1 MGVFDIFGG
10 DDEKKK
16 RRREEEARRQRE
28 EEQRQREEAAE
39 EREAAIEERE
49 KERQAQEEERQAQA
63 EAERAARQKA
73 LEQMASETESF
84 AQEFAQSSKPQSQK
98 PQGPDAGGPD
108 AGPVQPIVAEANR
121 QVDRG
126 LGRMGSTAA
135 HVGSQAQG
143 QLGGRSLNLPQS
155 PAIQGQASQVIGDAS
170 RPQGPQR
177 TPGQFTPS
185 QLGQGRPPAGSPQ
198 SLQTAAQAPQQNQ
211 GGQGAGQSSTSPGQ
225 PSGGTGGAPQ
235 TPMAPP
241 VQAQPTEDLVQ
252 IQRRIN
258 QGRQGQGQA
267 GRDAAV
273 RDRVL
278 GQTDRA
284 LEGLRPEGLR
294 NVQAQY
300 NQNAM
305 MAEEEPSTAPSTPS
319 VSRPVPIN
327 EDTPER
333 QLQRTEQM
341 GLLDPWSSDMGSE
354 TVQSPEEAA
363 LAQLAGEGAEG
374 SVPGISINVDEIQ
387 TSPRRAQDRTQL
399 PDNVEA
405 DLGRATEALRE
416 GVEQPVAYDAE
427 GNPLPPTPG
436 ERSRRTPSPRVQ
448 QAVAEGRVDP
458 TVAPELESIDNSLR
472 QQVQRDLE
480 NGDITEEEAAAINAA
495 IDQNISG
502 QAQEVTVSEE
512 NNAIPPSAQ
521 QPTTEQPTTEQP
533 TAEEPTAEGATE
545 GSDEAQSE
553 DERVENEDGLTQE
566 EVQEILNDPEPPN
579 EEVMETLRT
588 FSENDQELR
597 DMQAGLA
604 AVRQINSRLA
614 EAIENQLQD
623 NTPTTFEEEIDRAR
637 EQRSKARRLAVIGKV
652 LAFVG
657 LFLGHASG
665 SEDMMGLGVLIG
677 KLLGG
682 ISKTNEEAATADL
695 EALEQ
700 QRQNVEGGQMAEL
713 QRYQALAQARMAEV
727 EQLNRM
733 RGQRQ
738 ADERLR
744 LQDERNQ
751 QRYELDQRRLEEDRA
766 LDDPESELSEIER
779 RNLSVIN
786 GTLVQRGF
794 RGLSPEEI
802 EMMSGR
808 AARSTRVQLERV
820 LGNRNVR
827 GGGLGTGGGPTGSTA
842 ITREDVSQN
851 DDQMIASA
859 RRFGVRPILDSRG
872 KLNRQA
878 TEALIR
884 EQQELGNNGDGTW
897 TLNGSYNL
905 RSNQPRDPSV
915 RRRQIENVN
924 NIVSQHRAGMETLRE
939 MERLGRELGLDSED
953 VIDRITAMG
962 EGYLTNEFAGLTDR
976 MMGIVSQIKNIGVIN
991 PSEAPAVEQA
1001 LPSPIN
1007 WRNITSAEQF
1017 NRAVGQWRRA
1027 LQINTRSQ
1035 LFGNEVMEEDVN
1047 RFTSN
1052 TSMSSQGSNRQSR
1065 PERRNPPSNRRSVS
1079 EMEDEELER
1088 RLREL
1093 RGE

>member
-1 MGVFDIFGG
+1 MGIFDMFGG

-84 AQEFAQSSKPQSQK
+84 AQEFAQSSKPTSSK
-98 PQGPDAGGPD
+98 PQGPDAGTGDAGTPD
-108 AGPVQPIVAEANR
+108 SGPVQPIVAEANR

-135 HVGSQAQG
+135 HVGSQAAG
-143 QLGGRSLNLPQS
+143 QLGGRALNLPQS
-155 PAIQGQASQVIGDAS
+155 PAIQGQASQVLGDAS
-170 RPQGPQR
+170 RPQSPQR

-198 SLQTAAQAPQQNQ
+198 SLQTAAQAPQQSQ
-211 GGQGAGQSSTSPGQ
+211 RGQGTGQSSISPGQ
-225 PSGGTGGAPQ
+225 PSGGTGAALQ

-241 VQAQPTEDLVQ
+241 VQAPPAEDLVQ

-258 QGRQGQGQA
+258 QGRQGQGQQGQGQA
-267 GRDAAV
+267 GRDAVV

-278 GQTDRA
+278 SQTDRA

-305 MAEEEPSTAPSTPS
+305 LAEEGPSAAPSTSSTNGP

-341 GLLDPWSSDMGSE
+341 GLFDPWASDMGSSDAGSG
-354 TVQSPEEAA
+354 TAQSPEEAA
-363 LAQLAGEGAEG
+363 LAQLAEG
-374 SVPGISINVDEIQ
+374 SVPGISIPVDEIQ
-387 TSPRRAQDRTQL
+387 TAPRRAQDRTQL

-427 GNPLPPTPG
+427 GNPLPPVDSATQSQ
-436 ERSRRTPSPRVQ
+436 RAPSPRVQ

-458 TVAPELESIDNSLR
+458 TVAPELENIDNELR

-502 QAQEVTVSEE
+502 QASPSRTTEQTTSQTPDGSGTEDTATISPERAEEIVNNPEVSEE
-512 NNAIPPSAQ
+512 TVEAL
-521 QPTTEQPTTEQP
+521 
-533 TAEEPTAEGATE
+533 GAF
-545 GSDEAQSE
+545 SQDE
-553 DERVENEDGLTQE
+553 
-566 EVQEILNDPEPPN
+566 
-579 EEVMETLRT
+579 
-588 FSENDQELR
+588 QELM
-597 DMQAGLA
+597 DMQRGLA
-604 AVRQINSRLA
+604 AVREINSRLA
-614 EAIENQLQD
+614 ETIENQLQD

-637 EQRSKARRLAVIGKV
+637 AQRDKARRLAVIGKV

-665 SEDMMGLGVLIG
+665 SEDIMGLGVLIG

-682 ISKTNEEAATADL
+682 ISETNEEAATADL

-700 QRQNVEGGQMAEL
+700 QRQNVEGGQMSEL
-713 QRYQALAQARMAEV
+713 QRYQMLSNARMAEL

-733 RGQRQ
+733 RAQRQ
-738 ADERLR
+738 GDERLR
-744 LQDERNQ
+744 IQDQRAAQ
-751 QRYELDQRRLEEDRA
+751 QFEIQQRRLEEDQA
-766 LDDPESELSEIER
+766 LDNPNSELSEYER
-779 RNLSVIN
+779 QNLRLISAD
-786 GTLVQRGF
+786 LQA
-794 RGLSPEEI
+794 RGLQGFSEDQI
-802 EMMSGR
+802 ETMTGR
-808 AARSTRVQLERV
+808 TARTLSQNFARLY
-820 LGNRNVR
+820 GNRNR
-827 GGGLGTGGGPTGSTA
+827 RQGGLGTGSGPTGSTA

-939 MERLGRELGLDSED
+939 MERLGRELGLDSEN
-953 VIDRITAMG
+953 VIDRIAAMG

-991 PSEAPAVEQA
+991 PSEAPAVEQS

-1017 NRAVGQWRRA
+1017 NRAIGQWRRA

-1052 TSMSSQGSNRQSR
+1052 TSMSSQGSNQRSNRTTSSPQTQ
-1065 PERRNPPSNRRSVS
+1065 RRNPQEMSN
-1079 EMEDEELER
+1079 EELER
-1088 RLREL
+1088 RREELLRN
-1093 RGE
+1093 RGR